1 MTNQYD
7 EDYYLNGVKSGK
19 SLYSDYRWL
28 PSLTLPMVQRMID
41 FLGINKNGGIQDFG
55 CARGYLVKA
64 FRELGVNA
72 VGYDISEWAIS
83 NCDPSVRDFVVLSPS
98 LLYKSDWVIAKD
110 VLEHL
115 NIYDVATTLKSF
127 SEKALVGV
135 FVVVPLSTG
144 ISESYVV
151 PEYEKDI
158 THVIRWPLWRWVS
171 EFHSAFDENWEIS
184 ARYRVEGIKDNYAG
198 WPRGNGFITARRL
211 SPASLI
217 ASTGKPET
225 AAPSFCPSSVS

>member
-1 MTNQYD
+1 MTNQFD
-7 EDYYLNGVKSGK
+7 ADYYLRGQETGR
-19 SLYSDYRWL
+19 SLYKDYRWL
-28 PSLTLPMVQRMID
+28 PELTIPMVQRMID

-72 VGYDISEWAIS
+72 LGYDISEWAIS
-83 NCDPSVRDFVVLSPS
+83 NCDPDVKDFVVLGDK
-98 LLYKSDWVIAKD
+98 LRYYSDWVIAKD
-110 VLEHL
+110 VMEHL
-115 NIYDVATTLKSF
+115 TIYDVSAALKSF
-127 SEKALVGV
+127 SERALVGV
-135 FVVVPLSTG
+135 FAVVPLSSN
-144 ISESYVV
+144 ISEPYVV

-158 THVIRWPLWRWVS
+158 THNIRWPLWRWVS
-171 EFHSAFDENWEIS
+171 EFHSAFDEKWEIS

-211 SPASLI
+211 SPVS
-217 ASTGKPET
+217 SPGTPET